1 MLWNQLSALL
11 TSVMPLSFGTCVPS
25 TEDTRC
31 STVHIWCVL
40 ALFLI
45 GLQYNHLIK
54 LTAKIKTRGSSLG
67 KLNGSKLGSNTLLRQ
82 LPSFWLFRAGLKLG
96 AFPSCSLV
104 WHTSMFTSHMC
115 QRTYI
120 TSAWPSGVL
129 PVICHSVSLPYILIC
144 VDLYYLEYWHK
155 FCHGLFPHWCLGL

>member
-1 MLWNQLSALL
+1 M
-11 TSVMPLSFGTCVPS
+11 PS

-54 LTAKIKTRGSSLG
+54 LAAKIKTRGSSLG

-96 AFPSCSLV
+96 AFPPALLFDIHLCSPATCVRGL
-104 WHTSMFTSHMC
+104 TSPLLGQVVFC
-115 QRTYI
+115 QLFAIQSVYLISLYVSISI
-120 TSAWPSGVL
+120 TLNTDINFAVAYFLTGVL
-129 PVICHSVSLPYILIC
+129 GCSSKYR
-144 VDLYYLEYWHK
+144 
-155 FCHGLFPHWCLGL
+155 FR